1 METKI
6 ISMNQEDACELT
18 LQTLYK
24 SGVVA
29 FPTDTV
35 YGIGCL
41 ISDQIAVERLFII
54 KGRDLSKAIPILLGD
69 ISQIEQIA
77 PLLNQK
83 AMILAQHY
91 WPGALTL
98 IVPKLPDLLKIISPY
113 PTVAVRIPKH
123 TWLQS
128 LIIKSGPLAV
138 TSANLSDMPPAR
150 TAKEVITQLDS
161 RIELVIDGEECSGG
175 VPSSIVDCS
184 ISEVKVLREGA
195 ISEKEIRCLTK

>member
-6 ISMNQEDACELT
+6 ISMDQEDACKLA

-83 AMILAQHY
+83 AMILAQQY

-98 IVPKLPDLLKIISPY
+98 IVPKRPDLLKIISPY

-123 TWLQS
+123 AWLQS

-138 TSANLSDMPPAR
+138 TSANLSGMPPAR

-161 RIELVIDGEECSGG
+161 RIELVIDGGECSGG

-195 ISEKEIRCLTK
+195 ISEKEIRCFTQ